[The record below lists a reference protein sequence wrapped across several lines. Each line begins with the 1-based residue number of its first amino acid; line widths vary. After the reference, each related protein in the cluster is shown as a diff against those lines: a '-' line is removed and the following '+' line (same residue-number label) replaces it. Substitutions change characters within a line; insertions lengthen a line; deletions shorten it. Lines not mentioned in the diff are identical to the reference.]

1 MKVLEL
7 ILRIVVKLLEV
18 LTKSPTNPAQS
29 RSAVHEQNETPPST
43 EEKTSQR
50 HGMHSSLNY
59 SDKVKDALNKIIE
72 SHNRI
77 HMQDLETIKT
87 LREEICQ
94 LQLEVIKLRAM
105 LKSEGPSEDTEE

>member
-18 LTKSPTNPAQS
+18 LTKSPTNHAQS
-29 RSAVHEQNETPPST
+29 RSTEQNETPPST